1 MKPRLIIL
9 IVVLVV
15 VAVVAAVKR
24 TSQPKETNEVTKARD
39 LAPTVEGQS
48 GFKKALHQISVPGD
62 EPPEEPSFDVDI
74 KVDQTEG
81 KQRLRFY
88 ITEEHGYFVE
98 TLRMNL
104 YYLPD
109 EAEQDEAIFVTELF
123 INKYLRANDTLEYH
137 TELTPVEMNRIGGDM
152 GTDDNWLA
160 EIIYYHAVRE
170 EDPPP
175 SWEGYET
182 DQGG

>member
-9 IVVLVV
+9 IIVLVV
-15 VAVVAAVKR
+15 VAVVAGVR
-24 TSQPKETNEVTKARD
+24 MTSQPQEMDEVTKAQD
-39 LAPTVEGQS
+39 LAPTVDGRP
-48 GFKKALHQISVPGD
+48 GIKKTLDQIRLPGS

-74 KVDQTEG
+74 KVDLTEG
-81 KQRLRFY
+81 KHRLRFY

-104 YYLPD
+104 YYLSD

-123 INKYLRANDTLEYH
+123 INRYLRANDTLEYY
-137 TELTPVEMNRIGGDM
+137 TELSPVEMSRIGGDM
-152 GTDDNWLA
+152 GTDDNWFA
-160 EIIYYHAVRE
+160 EIIYYHAARE
-170 EDPPP
+170 QDPDP